1 MTTLSPAPQKE
12 LYEEFPY
19 PNVPIDTSAQG
30 NPEELYKVSLT
41 TAQYAR
47 THQVIDSEGALILNA
62 GCGSGWETLF
72 VAEANPGARVIG
84 VDLSPESVKMAEKRL
99 KYHGF
104 WDSEFHVLNILD
116 LDRLGVKFDFI
127 SCNDVLYLLDHPLDG
142 FKALSSVLKP
152 EGIIR
157 TNLHHY
163 YGRRAYLDMQEL
175 FQSLGQYTVQRQ
187 KAMSNVKEFMMA
199 LQPNLPN
206 KQLWNQSFESDPN
219 KILNNFLLENDKGF
233 KISEVFN
240 FLEEAKLGLVDLV
253 DRASWDLASLFQG
266 EIPAFFQEK
275 LQEMTQVEQ
284 LHLFE
289 LIAPTAHR
297 LVDFWAEHQ
306 GSSLVFPWSDE
317 DWMNGEVQ
325 INPVM
330 IGYSDF
336 HAKLKKALEKKVDLS
351 IPWVG
356 AKNGR
361 LTFKP
366 DQIKWLS
373 LLLSGSVPVREL
385 IQHEMTQTKKDEE
398 SVVEDLLPYLQA
410 LEDYLFLFLKPG
422 S

>member
-1 MTTLSPAPQKE
+1 MATLSSAPQKE

-30 NPEELYKVSLT
+30 NPAELYKVSLT

-47 THQVIDSEGALILNA
+47 THQVMNSEGALILNA

-84 VDLSPESVKMAEKRL
+84 IDLSPESVKMAQKRL

-104 WDSEFHVLNILD
+104 WDSEFYVLNILD
-116 LDRLGVKFDFI
+116 LETLGLKFDFI
-127 SCNDVLYLLDHPLDG
+127 SCNDVLYLLDNPLDG
-142 FKALSSVLKP
+142 FKALCSVLKP

-175 FQSLGQYTVQRQ
+175 FESLGQYKAQRQ
-187 KAMSNVKEFMMA
+187 KAMSNVKEFMLS
-199 LQPNLPN
+199 LQPNLPT

-233 KISEVFN
+233 KISEVFT
-240 FLEEAKLGLVDLV
+240 FLEASKLGLVDLV
-253 DRASWDLASLFQG
+253 DRASWDIASLFQG
-266 EIPAFFQEK
+266 EIPAFLQEK
-275 LQEMTQVEQ
+275 LQEMTQIEQ

-289 LIAPTAHR
+289 LIAPNAHR
-297 LVDFWAEHQ
+297 LVDFWAEHN
-306 GSSLVFPWSDE
+306 GSSLVFPWSED
-317 DWMNGEVQ
+317 DWMNGDVEV
-325 INPVM
+325 NPVM
-330 IGYSDF
+330 TSFPDF
-336 HAKLKKALEKKVDLS
+336 HAKANKALEKKVDLS
-351 IPWVG
+351 VPWVG
-356 AKNGR
+356 AKHGL

-366 DQIKWLS
+366 EQVKWLS
-373 LLLSGSVPVREL
+373 LLLKGSMPVREL
-385 IQHEMTQTKKDEE
+385 IQHQMTETKKDEE
-398 SVVEDLLPYLQA
+398 TVVAELLPYLQA
-410 LEDYLFLFLKPG
+410 LEEYLFVFLKPG